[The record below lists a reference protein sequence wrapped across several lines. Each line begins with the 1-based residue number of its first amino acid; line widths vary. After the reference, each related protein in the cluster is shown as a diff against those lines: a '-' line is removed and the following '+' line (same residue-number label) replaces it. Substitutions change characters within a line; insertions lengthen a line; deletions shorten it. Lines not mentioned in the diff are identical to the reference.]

1 MKRPWAV
8 VPLFIVIL
16 ILLALPRV
24 VLLPRLTAELK
35 GELAAAL
42 ETAEL
47 DLTVEAPWGWELLMG
62 RIPSLALTARDA
74 GLEGVDVSQLNLE
87 AEEILF
93 QPWTLFTQH
102 ELVLTSFSS
111 ITGSLLVSESAL
123 NEAFWRE
130 VDPSRRLWLEIS
142 PQGLAVLGT
151 VGIWNMDVSVRVLG
165 DVVVEVENHPFYLDP
180 ATPEEGYDVGTMLR
194 EKYGRE
200 PEAIWAR
207 AEAEARKSG
216 IDLDLSKQPRT
227 FRTAKAHTIVRLA
240 REKGTQ
246 HELANAI
253 AAEYFLAH
261 RPWRYC

>member
-1 MKRPWAV
+1 MKRPWVV

-102 ELVLTSFSS
+102 ELVLTSLSS

-165 DVVVEVENHPFYLDP
+165 DVVVENGSALRFVLMDLAVQDARVPELLLD
-180 ATPEEGYDVGTMLR
+180 MLR
-194 EKYGRE
+194 DSFDFTVDFGEFPLPVEMQVVELLEHKMEIRIGGR
-200 PEAIWAR
+200 
-207 AEAEARKSG
+207 
-216 IDLDLSKQPRT
+216 Q
-227 FRTAKAHTIVRLA
+227 
-240 REKGTQ
+240 
-246 HELANAI
+246 
-253 AAEYFLAH
+253 
-261 RPWRYC
+261 